1 MQGEKAGPS
10 LSRGG
15 TLRKNIDRQRG
26 GRPGFLRLAAR
37 VHERRAALSGE
48 RDLMN
53 DYEAICDFQNLYKA
67 HLRARKG
74 KRGTAECIA
83 FEMELSQNLSRL
95 QDELKSRAYRLSG
108 YYRFEVFDPKR
119 RVIHA
124 LHYRDR
130 VVQHCLC
137 DEVLQPILERRL
149 IHDSAACREKKG
161 TDFARARLSGFL
173 RGHFRQHG
181 TQGYFLKCD
190 VRKFFDH
197 IDHDVL
203 IGVLEKLPLDSNT
216 LALLHHIIDSY
227 HTIQGK
233 GIPMGNQTSQWF
245 ALYFLDPLD
254 RLVKERLRIKHYTR
268 YKDDLVLLHPDK
280 NFLRQCLH
288 KMQELLQTQFLLKF
302 NEKTQIFPIR
312 CGVEYLGFRFS
323 LTNTGKVI
331 RRLKKGTKLR
341 FKRKLKQMQEEYRTG
356 SKPWEEIK
364 QVLCSYRGY
373 FAKGHCWRMHGKAL
387 ADIAFSKRAQDER
400 MPYQITT
407 TEY

>member
-1 MQGEKAGPS
+1 M
-10 LSRGG
+10 
-15 TLRKNIDRQRG
+15 D
-26 GRPGFLRLAAR
+26 
-37 VHERRAALSGE
+37 RAALSGE
-48 RDLMN
+48 RAPMN

-197 IDHDVL
+197 IDHTVL
-203 IGVLEKLPLDSNT
+203 KGMLGKLPFDPDT

-227 HTIQGK
+227 HTAEGK
-233 GIPMGNQTSQWF
+233 GIPLGNQTSQWF
-245 ALYFLDPLD
+245 ALYCLDPLD
-254 RLVKERLRIKHYTR
+254 RLVKEKLRVRYYTR
-268 YKDDLVLLHPDK
+268 YMDDLVLLHPDK
-280 NFLRQCLH
+280 LFLRHCLEE
-288 KMQELLQTQFLLKF
+288 MRDMLQTRLLLEF
-302 NEKTQIFPIR
+302 NEKTQIFPLR
-312 CGVEYLGFRFS
+312 SGVEYLGFRFS
-323 LTNTGKVI
+323 LSNTGKVI
-331 RRLKKGTKLR
+331 RRLRRGTKLR
-341 FKRKLKQMQEEYRTG
+341 FKRKLKRMQQEYRTG
-356 SKPWEEIK
+356 SMSWEDIK

-373 FAKGHCWRMHGKAL
+373 FAKGHCWHMHKKAL
-387 ADIAFSKRAQDER
+387 DGFVLSKSAQGEER
-400 MPYQITT
+400 MRRA
-407 TEY
+407 